1 METLNLGFPLQVG
14 LMTGLSVISIIEI
27 FHHLV
32 CFCLSQVST
41 LVNLKFQIFPHLP
54 AGLEDDDDSND
65 YCEYGN
71 DNEDDN
77 GDDH

>member
-1 METLNLGFPLQVG
+1 METLNIGFPLQVG

-32 CFCLSQVST
+32 CFCLSQVSA
-41 LVNLKFQIFPHLP
+41 LVNFKYFHTD
-54 AGLEDDDDSND
+54 LEYGEDNDD
-65 YCEYGN
+65 CEYGN
-71 DNEDDN
+71 DNDHGN